1 MLLILL
7 HTLLHHAAA
16 DTNVA
21 SEINTFGLKLLQYVP
36 PDKNIMISPFSICTA
51 VAMLNA
57 GTSGETKK
65 QIDSAFG
72 WSDST
77 DLSGQYKEFLTKVEG
92 SEKDKFTLSSNNRLY
107 IDNTFTPL
115 QSYSN
120 ELTTNFGAEVEA
132 VNFSNG
138 DNSATVEQINTWV
151 EEKTNEKIK
160 KLFSDIDSGVRAILI
175 NTIYFKATWVDPFN
189 QVITQ
194 DAFYLDEE
202 YAIKTDT
209 MHLEVRLP
217 YFENKDIELVKL
229 PYASEGSQRV
239 SMVIIKPKTRAGLS
253 SLEKKIGYQFSEVS
267 SWMSSVEDT
276 LLDLSMPK
284 FQFKSG
290 VDTLKEILMEDF
302 QVLDVFDENK
312 ADLSGVSSSEDLFVS
327 FITHK
332 SFISVNENGTEAAAA
347 TAIGSSTTSV
357 EIEPIPR
364 EVLVN
369 QPFMFLIYDETN
381 EVVLFVGRMVHPDS
395 EKDSDKYLE
404 SRYISSGSSSSVKFA
419 GPSLL
424 LCIVAILLQ

>member
-7 HTLLHHAAA
+7 HTLLHHAVA

-21 SEINTFGLKLLQYVP
+21 SEINTFGLKLLQHVP

-92 SEKDKFTLSSNNRLY
+92 SESNKFTLSSNNRLY

-115 QSYSN
+115 QSYSS
-120 ELTTNFGAEVEA
+120 ELTSNFGAEVEA

-138 DNSATVEQINTWV
+138 DNSATVDQINTWV

-160 KLFSDIDSGVRAILI
+160 KLFSDIKSNVRAILI
-175 NTIYFKATWVDPFN
+175 NTIYFKATWVNPFN

-209 MHLEVRLP
+209 MHLEERLP
-217 YFENKDIELVKL
+217 YFENKDI
-229 PYASEGSQRV
+229 
-239 SMVIIKPKTRAGLS
+239 
-253 SLEKKIGYQFSEVS
+253 
-267 SWMSSVEDT
+267 
-276 LLDLSMPK
+276 
-284 FQFKSG
+284 
-290 VDTLKEILMEDF
+290 
-302 QVLDVFDENK
+302 
-312 ADLSGVSSSEDLFVS
+312 
-327 FITHK
+327 
-332 SFISVNENGTEAAAA
+332 
-347 TAIGSSTTSV
+347 
-357 EIEPIPR
+357 
-364 EVLVN
+364 
-369 QPFMFLIYDETN
+369 
-381 EVVLFVGRMVHPDS
+381 
-395 EKDSDKYLE
+395 
-404 SRYISSGSSSSVKFA
+404 
-419 GPSLL
+419 
-424 LCIVAILLQ
+424 